1 MNTPKS
7 LYNKWKKFF
16 LINLLVGVFSFF
28 MLISLQLLN
37 HLDAI
42 WHYGYG
48 GAGNW
53 ERGLGR
59 WFLPY
64 VDKLRFGLLTDPFC
78 NVLALAIFILGN
90 IVVFETIGW
99 APDKFRTYAVSFIF
113 LISTS
118 TGVWLSFRYTSDG
131 YAIAYLFAVL
141 TVYMCRFGVKSP
153 KLPRKLLTTTVN
165 TKEASNAK
173 EAPNAKES
181 PNTKEATNT
190 ADSIFSVILASV
202 CLMLSLGSYQAFFDS
217 TCLVMLL
224 TFMLMLYKN
233 EDTKE
238 LLSFFLR
245 SVISIIC
252 GAILYFIGMKL
263 TFAKYGI
270 EGLNSYNEGDSLGIF
285 NSILNIPDTIG
296 TTIHYFREYFFST
309 VFRWNRLQENPVFRI
324 FICILII
331 ATLITAIVR
340 LFRKN
345 RVFAIL
351 FTLCALL
358 LPIATNVVL
367 FVATESY
374 LSIQMTNGLAL
385 FLFVMFVLM
394 FEILTTDE
402 IHTTHCR
409 RMLLQKVVNATVIAA
424 SVLVIYG
431 NYISVQIDQEACR
444 EGTTGT
450 VTLASEML
458 DSLKNLGYADKGG
471 KVCFVGTPCHNERFM
486 YSEIY
491 PMANNLM
498 QFGNWGKSA
507 STHGQTWIGIY
518 REHLGYFVE
527 TCSDE
532 EYEKITARPDV
543 AAMPMYPRA
552 GSITEIDGI
561 IVIKV
566 SNDY

>member
-16 LINLLVGVFSFF
+16 LINLLAGVFSFF

-37 HLDAI
+37 HFDAI
-42 WHYGYG
+42 WHYEYG

-59 WFLPY
+59 WFLSY

-141 TVYMCRFGVKSP
+141 TVYMCRFGVKFP
-153 KLPRKLLTTTVN
+153 KLPRKLLTATVN
-165 TKEASNAK
+165 SK
-173 EAPNAKES
+173 EAPNAKET
-181 PNTKEATNT
+181 PNA

-224 TFMLMLYKN
+224 TFMLMLNKN

-252 GAILYFIGMKL
+252 GAILYFIGMKF

-270 EGLNSYNEGDSLGIF
+270 EGLNSYNEGDSLSIV

-309 VFRWNRLQENPVFRI
+309 AFRWNRLQENPVFRI

-340 LFRKN
+340 IFRK
-345 RVFAIL
+345 
-351 FTLCALL
+351 
-358 LPIATNVVL
+358 
-367 FVATESY
+367 
-374 LSIQMTNGLAL
+374 
-385 FLFVMFVLM
+385 
-394 FEILTTDE
+394 
-402 IHTTHCR
+402 
-409 RMLLQKVVNATVIAA
+409 K
-424 SVLVIYG
+424 
-431 NYISVQIDQEACR
+431 
-444 EGTTGT
+444 
-450 VTLASEML
+450 
-458 DSLKNLGYADKGG
+458 
-471 KVCFVGTPCHNERFM
+471 
-486 YSEIY
+486 
-491 PMANNLM
+491 
-498 QFGNWGKSA
+498 
-507 STHGQTWIGIY
+507 
-518 REHLGYFVE
+518 
-527 TCSDE
+527 
-532 EYEKITARPDV
+532 
-543 AAMPMYPRA
+543 
-552 GSITEIDGI
+552 
-561 IVIKV
+561 
-566 SNDY
+566 